1 MQTFGVFV
9 IFVIGLT
16 SAFPSLW
23 KRQASE
29 NSAQADDASSNW
41 PSVSFRFDL
50 KFSKLRKF
58 YVHLI
63 KSYVDVD
70 IITTFFQLPA
80 SEQQCIL
87 NAWDNISNSD
97 SYQTPNQ
104 TAAEVVNLLK
114 AACPNSASTIQVLV
128 DKITAEKDRYAQQYM
143 NFINTMPQSIK
154 DADAKL
160 WNALQI
166 MNANNGYQNIT
177 ALKTVLLPALESLKQ
192 IPSADVQTLANSA
205 PFLAPILTGNKS
217 ESLSILI
224 QAPID
229 MINNGNVTNEA
240 QVKQA
245 WQDIMQYLK
254 DEFKQFLS
262 DIDHHTEASLPAN
275 VDQALQQTIGNQIA
289 KSFQQL
295 AKIPFL
301 TVNIDENNDVYEISV

>member
-1 MQTFGVFV
+1 MQTFGIFV
-9 IFVIGLT
+9 IFVIGSTL
-16 SAFPSLW
+16 AFPWPW

-29 NSAQADDASSNW
+29 NSVQADDAGSNW
-41 PSVSFRFDL
+41 PSVSFSFDL

-58 YVHLI
+58 YVHLT

-70 IITTFFQLPA
+70 IITTFFQLSD

-87 NAWDNISNSD
+87 NAWDNMTNSN

-104 TAAEVVNLLK
+104 TAAEVVNQLK
-114 AACPNSASTIQVLV
+114 AACPNSASAIQVLA

-160 WNALQI
+160 WNALQTL
-166 MNANNGYQNIT
+166 NANDGYQNQT
-177 ALKTVLLPALESLKQ
+177 ALKITLVPALESLQ
-192 IPSADVQTLANSA
+192 HIPQADLQTLANNA
-205 PFLAPILTGNKS
+205 PFLAPILTGNS
-217 ESLSILI
+217 GSLSVLI
-224 QAPID
+224 QAAID
-229 MINNGNVTNEA
+229 MINNGKVTNEA
-240 QVKQA
+240 EVKQA
-245 WQDIMQYLK
+245 MQDIWRYLK
-254 DEFKQFLS
+254 NELKQVLS

-275 VDQALQQTIGNQIA
+275 VDQALKQTIGNQIA

-301 TVNIDENNDVYEISV
+301 TVNIDQNNDVYEISV